1 MKNFLLRSFYL
12 IVTFLVLS
20 IIYLSTIG
28 LETDKFNDQIKD
40 KIYKTNNSLEADL
53 KKIKLTL
60 DPINFKINV
69 KTVGTNISYK
79 GKNLPLEYINSEIS
93 ILSLIKGKIVSTEI
107 KISTRSVLL
116 KDLVAL
122 TRTTLNKP
130 ELILLEKSINKGQA
144 IINAEINLDD
154 SGNIIGNYQ
163 INAILKD
170 AKIGF
175 LKNYNFDKINF
186 SLNAKKDVFKFEDLS
201 FSTSNTDFFS
211 NNLQIIKNQKNYSIK
226 GDVENKNSVLNE
238 ELLKLFNIDLEN
250 IEILNNNFNSKNI
263 FSFNLDKRFKI
274 ENLDIASNIAIQSLD
289 YQRPSNLDDYFPEQN
304 NIIKFIDHEIELIYK
319 KSDLTI
325 DGFGKV
331 KLDKKFDDIKYKIN
345 SKNKN
350 LDLKL
355 NLNLS
360 EFSFNKNENLKYFF
374 PQLRD
379 VIDLKDH
386 LIEIDYNKDN
396 FQIKSKGEIKL
407 TNEFE
412 KISFNVL
419 KTKDDYKFDTKID
432 LEKTLLNIDILDFK
446 KKNDL
451 KTSIEI
457 SGNYNSNKSINL
469 NKASIIS
476 KDNKI
481 TLENLFINVDNQI
494 INIDKLDLDFF
505 DNQNKKNKILLTKVN
520 KNTFKIDGSILNADK
535 LIENLLNSKDEES
548 SKIFRDDF
556 DLILNLKKVYLDDQN
571 VIRDFKGK
579 LIFKD
584 NKVFFA
590 DIFANFNK
598 TDNFKY
604 TVNTNDNNEK
614 ITTFFS
620 SRAKPFVSRYKFIKG
635 YEEGY
640 LDFYS
645 SKKDGLSKSKLKIYD
660 FKLQELPALTKLLT
674 LASLQGI
681 ADTLSG
687 EGIRFNEFE
696 MNFISNKNLMTIDEI
711 YAIGPAISIL
721 MEGYI
726 EEDKLV
732 SLRGTLVPATTI
744 NKSIGSIPFIGK
756 ILVGD
761 KTGEG
766 VFGVSFKIKG
776 PPKNLETSVNP
787 IKTLT
792 PRFITRTLEKI
803 KN

>member
-28 LETDKFNDQIKD
+28 LETDKFNDQIKN
-40 KIYKTNNSLEADL
+40 KIYKTNNSLDVDL

-144 IINAEINLDD
+144 IINVELNLDD

-175 LKNYNFDKINF
+175 LKKYNFDKINF

-211 NNLQIIKNQKNYSIK
+211 NSLQIIKNQKNYSIK
-226 GDVENKNSVLNE
+226 GDIENKNSVLND

-274 ENLDIASNIAIQSLD
+274 ENLDITSNIAIQSLD

-304 NIIKFIDHEIELIYK
+304 NIIKFKDHELELIYK
-319 KSDLTI
+319 KNDLTI

-331 KLDKKFDDIKYKIN
+331 KLEKKFDDIKYKIN

-360 EFSFNKNENLKYFF
+360 ELSLNKNENLRSFF
-374 PQLRD
+374 PKLRD
-379 VIDLKDH
+379 VIDLKNH
-386 LIEIDYNKDN
+386 LIEIDYSKDN

-432 LEKTLLNIDILDFK
+432 LEKTLLNIDVLDFK

-481 TLENLFINVDNQI
+481 TLENLFINDDNQI

-520 KNTFKIDGSILNADK
+520 KNTFKIDGSIFNADK
-535 LIENLLNSKDEES
+535 LIDNLLTSKDEES

-556 DLILNLKKVYLDDQN
+556 DLILNLKEVYLDDQN

-696 MNFISNKNLMTIDEI
+696 MNFTSNKNLMTIDEI

-776 PPKNLETSVNP
+776 PLKNLETSVNP